1 MMIHSLV
8 IHLKKKT
15 TYNFF
20 SDDNS
25 DNSLIESKIDME
37 LAETFPVNDIVD
49 KLPQKQK
56 FSNLDNVRN
65 LGNYVEL
72 PQKKICLFEY
82 QNASKTLSMQ
92 RKTQKQQKRKNSG

>member
-8 IHLKKKT
+8 IHLQF
-15 TYNFF
+15 FF

-37 LAETFPVNDIVD
+37 LAEIFPVNDIVD

-65 LGNYVEL
+65 LGNYVQL
-72 PQKKICLFEY
+72 PQEKY
-82 QNASKTLSMQ
+82 AYLSIKML
-92 RKTQKQQKRKNSG
+92 QKH

>member
-8 IHLKKKT
+8 IHLQF
-15 TYNFF
+15 FF

-25 DNSLIESKIDME
+25 DNSLIKSKIDME
-37 LAETFPVNDIVD
+37 LAEIFPVNDIVD

-65 LGNYVEL
+65 LGNYVQL
-72 PQKKICLFEY
+72 PQEKY
-82 QNASKTLSMQ
+82 AYLSIKML
-92 RKTQKQQKRKNSG
+92 QKH

>member
-8 IHLKKKT
+8 IHLQF
-15 TYNFF
+15 FF

-37 LAETFPVNDIVD
+37 LAEIFPVNGIVD

-65 LGNYVEL
+65 LGNYVQL
-72 PQKKICLFEY
+72 PQEKYAYLSIKML
-82 QNASKTLSMQ
+82 QNH
-92 RKTQKQQKRKNSG
+92 

>member
-8 IHLKKKT
+8 IHLQF
-15 TYNFF
+15 FF

-37 LAETFPVNDIVD
+37 LAEIFPVNDIVD

-65 LGNYVEL
+65 LGNYVQL
-72 PQKKICLFEY
+72 PQEKYAYLSIKML
-82 QNASKTLSMQ
+82 QNH
-92 RKTQKQQKRKNSG
+92 